1 MPRDGTELVSNL
13 GTVVVVRQQLYF
25 LQSSTQLLVNW

>member
-13 GTVVVVRQQLYF
+13 GTVVAVRQQLYI
-25 LQSSTQLLVNW
+25 LQSPTQLLVNW